1 MTSFFIPG
9 KPFAKKRARS
19 FYNKRMGRAVTV
31 NDPDNRT
38 FEQAVA
44 AIAVPLFSEPMQ
56 GPVSVEV
63 TATFA
68 PAASW
73 SKKRRAEAMG
83 QYHTQKPDADNILKA
98 VKDGLNR
105 IAWADDC
112 QVAETICRKVWGDL
126 EGTAVRVV
134 PARDDA
140 WGPNDYR
147 DLRDR
152 ILGPITDKE
161 AEA

>member
-68 PAASW
+68 PAASVT
-73 SKKRRAEAMG
+73 SA
-83 QYHTQKPDADNILKA
+83 
-98 VKDGLNR
+98 
-105 IAWADDC
+105 
-112 QVAETICRKVWGDL
+112 
-126 EGTAVRVV
+126 TA
-134 PARDDA
+134 
-140 WGPNDYR
+140 
-147 DLRDR
+147 
-152 ILGPITDKE
+152 
-161 AEA
+161 